1 MLGHLSNKIALG
13 IKNGDGRSV
22 MRWTEL
28 SNKLTTAIDN
38 HPDPKVAGVWKA
50 ARQAFQDPTRVDE
63 AVDIGQRFF
72 DPRTRLDALNER
84 FKDASPAEIR
94 GLLQGVRADA
104 AHRLEGTAGDAA
116 LRRALSSTEAKLKTE
131 WLVGREKAARF
142 AGNIEKEAAFAE
154 APKTVLGNAS
164 TGARP
169 KILFCFAQMSRA
181 WMPCARDCATCL
193 DARAGRHPQ
202 GRESWI

>member
-72 DPRTRLDALNER
+72 DPRTRLDALN
-84 FKDASPAEIR
+84 
-94 GLLQGVRADA
+94 G
-104 AHRLEGTAGDAA
+104 
-116 LRRALSSTEAKLKTE
+116 
-131 WLVGREKAARF
+131 
-142 AGNIEKEAAFAE
+142 
-154 APKTVLGNAS
+154 
-164 TGARP
+164 
-169 KILFCFAQMSRA
+169 SRA
-181 WMPCARDCATCL
+181 CGSSR
-193 DARAGRHPQ
+193 
-202 GRESWI
+202 